1 MTWRSDRGRPGDGF
15 TLLELLVVLAI
26 IGAVL
31 AISPVLFSSG
41 TPTAEVRSAAREVVA
56 ALRLTQSRAIAGNR
70 EMVFMLDVDTGAY
83 SAGDRSERGQLPG
96 KMRLG
101 LFTAE
106 SERIGQGKGGI
117 RFFPDGTSTGG
128 RITVANDART
138 FEIAVN
144 WLTGKV
150 EIRE

>member
-1 MTWRSDRGRPGDGF
+1 MTWRSDRGRPGGGF

-31 AISPVLFSSG
+31 AITPVLFSRG
-41 TPTAEVRSAAREVVA
+41 APTAEIRSAAREVASAV
-56 ALRLTQSRAIAGNR
+56 RLTRSRAIAGNR
-70 EMVFMLDVDTGAY
+70 EMVFRLDVDTGEY
-83 SAGDRSERGQLPG
+83 SAGDESERARLSG
-96 KMRLG
+96 KIQLG

-106 SERIGQGKGGI
+106 SERTGQSKGGI

-128 RITVANDART
+128 RITVANTALSY
-138 FEIAVN
+138 EIAVN